1 MTCSSLGGIWGD
13 MGGYGGS
20 CCRRGKN
27 LGGSPLLRYN
37 KTIYILL
44 YTTIYYYY
52 YILLY
57 TTIYNYIISSSALS
71 KD

>member
-1 MTCSSLGGIWGD
+1 MGGI
-13 MGGYGGS
+13 GGYWGEAAAG
-20 CCRRGKN
+20 GKN

-44 YTTIYYYY
+44 YTTIYLIIYYY